1 MIVSMTGYGRGE
13 TSRGGV
19 TASVEVRGVNNRFLD
34 VTARMPRS
42 LSQREKDVKEIVR
55 SFVTR
60 GGLTVSVM
68 VEEENDGAVP
78 MTVNKSAARSYVRL
92 LNDLRKVSKIRER
105 VRLEHLL
112 KFSEVFEV
120 NREEETDERVWGVVE
135 EALRRALEDFNAMR
149 SKEGKE
155 LGRDLERR
163 VRWMD
168 ETLETI
174 ERVSKERIP
183 QERQKLNERI
193 GQLLEDNSIIDQNR
207 LELEV
212 ALLADKLDVTEECV
226 RFRSHNKF
234 FLEAMAGKELA
245 GRKLNFLVQ
254 EINREA
260 NTIGSKTNDTEIA
273 HLVVK
278 MKEELEKI
286 REQLQNIE

>member
-1 MIVSMTGYGRGE
+1 MTGYGRGE
-13 TSRGGV
+13 VSRGGV
-19 TASVEVRGVNNRFLD
+19 TTTVEVRGVNNRFLD

-55 SFVTR
+55 TFVSR
-60 GGLTVSVM
+60 GGLTVAVM
-68 VEEENDGAVP
+68 VEEENDGVVP
-78 MTVNKSAARSYVRL
+78 MTVNKSAARSYARL
-92 LNDLRKVSKIRER
+92 LNDLRKAAKIREQ
-105 VRLEHLL
+105 VKLEHLL

-120 NREEETDERVWGVVE
+120 KREEETDERIWRVVE
-135 EALRRALEDFNAMR
+135 EALRAAMENFNDMR
-149 SKEGKE
+149 TKEGSE
-155 LGRDLERR
+155 LAKDLEQR
-163 VRWMD
+163 VRWID
-168 ETLETI
+168 ETVGTI
-174 ERVSKERIP
+174 ERLSKERIP
-183 QERQKLNERI
+183 EERQKLTERI
-193 GQLLEDNSIIDQNR
+193 GQLLEDKSIIDQNR
-207 LELEV
+207 MELEI

-234 FLEAMAGKELA
+234 FLEAMAGKEMA

-278 MKEELEKI
+278 MKEELEKV

>member
-1 MIVSMTGYGRGE
+1 MTGYGRGE
-13 TSRGGV
+13 VSRGGV
-19 TASVEVRGVNNRFLD
+19 TTTVEVRGVNNRFLD

-55 SFVTR
+55 TFVSR
-60 GGLTVSVM
+60 GGLTVAVM
-68 VEEENDGAVP
+68 VEEENDGVVP
-78 MTVNKSAARSYVRL
+78 MTVNKSAARSYARL
-92 LNDLRKVSKIRER
+92 LNDLRKAAKIREQ
-105 VRLEHLL
+105 VKLEHLL

-120 NREEETDERVWGVVE
+120 KREEETDERIWRVVE
-135 EALRRALEDFNAMR
+135 EALRAAMENFNEMR
-149 SKEGKE
+149 TKEGSE
-155 LGRDLERR
+155 LAKDLEQR
-163 VRWMD
+163 VRWID
-168 ETLETI
+168 ETVGTI
-174 ERVSKERIP
+174 ERLSKERIP
-183 QERQKLNERI
+183 EERQKLTERI
-193 GQLLEDNSIIDQNR
+193 GQLLEDKGIIDQNR
-207 LELEV
+207 MELEI

-234 FLEAMAGKELA
+234 FLEAMAGKEMA

-278 MKEELEKI
+278 MKEELEKV